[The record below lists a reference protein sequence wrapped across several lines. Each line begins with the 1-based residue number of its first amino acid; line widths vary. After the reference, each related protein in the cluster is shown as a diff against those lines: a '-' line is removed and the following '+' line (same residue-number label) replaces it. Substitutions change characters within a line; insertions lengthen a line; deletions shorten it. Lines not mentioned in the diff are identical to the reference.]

1 MKVPDIPGMFTT
13 FKANNT
19 PLFVDGQQFYVP
31 QHYGKIMGYDKP
43 LNLRYTHDDADTT
56 GSETAS
62 FNGWEKDLANKDPKG
77 KTE

>member
-1 MKVPDIPGMFTT
+1 MFTT

-43 LNLRYTHDDADTT
+43 LNFRIRDGVTESQANAQDRWSRWT
-56 GSETAS
+56 GQEKQEQQSKDK
-62 FNGWEKDLANKDPKG
+62 KDL
-77 KTE
+77 